1 MSSAKL
7 DSTAEFKRR
16 AELLGIAQPII
27 DAISALHLDSYGR
40 FAFSIAYN
48 PGQADDTP
56 FTDLANRLNGGAP
69 LPAGQLAGL
78 RRLFWESHTLALADL
93 KQRSEH
99 GSESVNK
106 KLPRPNAKQGP
117 ANEQRTRLVGVTWGP
132 DSEPSHQLVD
142 RFVPMC
148 EENVI
153 SYVKPELYAP
163 AGPKRFYQRS
173 NHRAFHFRL
182 MET

>member
-1 MSSAKL
+1 MRLFLREGFASFAMSSAKL

-106 KLPRPNAKQGP
+106 KLPTAERQA
-117 ANEQRTRLVGVTWGP
+117 R
-132 DSEPSHQLVD
+132 
-142 RFVPMC
+142 
-148 EENVI
+148 
-153 SYVKPELYAP
+153 
-163 AGPKRFYQRS
+163 AGQ
-173 NHRAFHFRL
+173 
-182 MET
+182 